1 MAGGEAAAELDAR
14 CAVLRHVLAYL
25 AAVFVVAVALSVVIH
40 TMLTFER
47 FGPPPPFS
55 ALGLRQFLELASAI
69 AGLGWIG
76 VAPVTWVLLAR
87 GWRGWPAFALAG
99 LGYAVALAGIAL
111 FSAGRG
117 MAVRD
122 ALYLLAVLSG
132 GLSVILVPANF
143 VYWALAIHS
152 ATLGLWPRICRKRR

>member
-1 MAGGEAAAELDAR
+1 MAGGETAELDAR
-14 CAVLRHVLAYL
+14 CAALRHVIAYL

-40 TMLTFER
+40 TMLPFER

-55 ALGLRQFLELASAI
+55 ALGLRQFAELASAI

-76 VAPVTWVLLAR
+76 FVPVTWFLLAR
-87 GWRGWPAFALAG
+87 GRRGWPAFALAG
-99 LGYAVALAGIAL
+99 IGYAVAITAVTLADV
-111 FSAGRG
+111 GRG

-132 GLSVILVPANF
+132 GLCVILVPANL
-143 VYWALAIHS
+143 VYWALAIHP
-152 ATLGLWPRICRKRR
+152 ATLGLWPRICRKRG